1 METMNPVK
9 IKSVTEIKSLY
20 GAFLDFKGMSIS
32 YAKKNANKLDVE
44 TLGCIY
50 IISRLD
56 KVHGA
61 LFMVYVLE
69 YWNAY
74 AMDIIEGKYNHV
86 KLTEIVF
93 NSWLEHMGKV
103 GK

>member
-1 METMNPVK
+1 M
-9 IKSVTEIKSLY
+9 EIKAVEIRREISLY
-20 GAFLDFKGMSIS
+20 GAFLDFKGMLVS
-32 YAKKNANKLDVE
+32 YAKNNADFE
-44 TLGCIY
+44 TIGSTY

-56 KVHGA
+56 KTHSV

-74 AMDIIEGKYNHV
+74 VMDIIEGKYCHV
-86 KLTEIVF
+86 KLTEMVF

>member
-20 GAFLDFKGMSIS
+20 GAFLDFKGMLVS
-32 YAKKNANKLDVE
+32 YAKNNTDFRTIGSA
-44 TLGCIY
+44 Y
-50 IISRLD
+50 IINRLD

-86 KLTEIVF
+86 KLTEIVL

-103 GK
+103 G